1 MRYLSVGLQEI
12 NTRQSAPQSVA
23 DNEYRIL

>member
-1 MRYLSVGLQEI
+1 MRYLAVGIQEI

-23 DNEYRIL
+23 DSNYKII